1 METVELNVVTA
12 AVLAEIA
19 FDAAGDATNFLS
31 KRYRETLEKMRR
43 TGEFPQTWRP
53 GSVDR
58 TNRAKE
64 RSTNLG
70 RDNSLSEPAPEHA
83 T

>member
-1 METVELNVVTA
+1 MQHMETVELNVVTA

-19 FDAAGDATNFLS
+19 FDAAGDATNFSS

-58 TNRAKE
+58 TQPRQGAQY
-64 RSTNLG
+64 
-70 RDNSLSEPAPEHA
+70 EPRQR
-83 T
+83 

>member
-1 METVELNVVTA
+1 MEIGDTETEELSVVTA
-12 AVLAEIA
+12 AAA
-19 FDAAGDATNFLS
+19 FDAVADATNFSS

-58 TNRAKE
+58 TQPRQGAQY
-64 RSTNLG
+64 
-70 RDNSLSEPAPEHA
+70 EPRQR
-83 T
+83 